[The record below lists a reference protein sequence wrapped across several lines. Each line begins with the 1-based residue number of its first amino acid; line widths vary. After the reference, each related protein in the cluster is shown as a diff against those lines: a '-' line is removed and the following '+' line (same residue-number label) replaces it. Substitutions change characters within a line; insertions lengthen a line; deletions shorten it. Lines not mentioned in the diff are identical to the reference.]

1 MKLVEIVRMSFRHP
15 PGPALMS
22 SARLYRTI
30 ERVGSHSPLVQPRSP
45 RSVRFSI
52 MATLTRSTSV
62 SALVQSCAVSPA
74 CRRIAALRSFD
85 NPALSMAYVDKHVAK
100 MFWSL
105 VSPGQGAKR
114 SNALSRTP
122 SGKHQ
127 RFVFVGT
134 VANMYFF
141 LPSGAPPDQVNI
153 RIKPLDDRDRIFA
166 NNVLGKYSEPD
177 NTLVTANYA
186 DIKLSKW
193 TTYRPEGEEATR
205 ARPFTDIHDTRKELL
220 LPVERMPPYRAA
232 DLKIDTL
239 VVAEASPNKSDK
251 FSKWT
256 AAYTLNWVAVLDDT
270 TPAPNITAF
279 QEEPE
284 PDIRVE
290 L

>member
-1 MKLVEIVRMSFRHP
+1 
-15 PGPALMS
+15 
-22 SARLYRTI
+22 
-30 ERVGSHSPLVQPRSP
+30 
-45 RSVRFSI
+45 
-52 MATLTRSTSV
+52 
-62 SALVQSCAVSPA
+62 
-74 CRRIAALRSFD
+74 
-85 NPALSMAYVDKHVAK
+85 MAYVDKHVAK

-122 SGKHQ
+122 SGEHQ

-141 LPSGAPPDQVNI
+141 LPSGAPPYQVNI
-153 RIKPLDDRDRIFA
+153 RIKPLDDEQRTRQILRARHFRNGRHIDR
-166 NNVLGKYSEPD
+166 K
-177 NTLVTANYA
+177 
-186 DIKLSKW
+186 
-193 TTYRPEGEEATR
+193 
-205 ARPFTDIHDTRKELL
+205 ARPFTDIHDARKELL

-239 VVAEASPNKSDK
+239 VVAEATVTRYHPPTASPNKSDK
-251 FSKWT
+251 FSTWT

-270 TPAPNITAF
+270 TPALNITAF

-284 PDIRVE
+284 PDIRVK